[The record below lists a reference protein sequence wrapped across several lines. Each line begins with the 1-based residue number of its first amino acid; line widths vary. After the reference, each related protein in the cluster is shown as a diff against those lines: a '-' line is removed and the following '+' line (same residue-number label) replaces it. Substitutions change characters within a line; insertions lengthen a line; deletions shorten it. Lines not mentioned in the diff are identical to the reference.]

1 MEQNEKEIV
10 TTEEKTEVVA
20 ETTVSAAPACDSA
33 VQNTQAPADQNA
45 QTPAVPPTEQI
56 VVEKVQ
62 ANDSEQ
68 KPTESEKQQSAQE
81 KKETFEEVAAANQE
95 DTETPLD
102 KNVRLM
108 SPGRMVLRRFF
119 RSKLSVIGIVMLAAL
134 FLFCWLGPVVYQR
147 WGEIET
153 DRTGNWDYMSYEVEA
168 EGEYGEFVQII
179 VTNNGINAL
188 AKPSSDHLLGT
199 DEQGMD
205 IFTRLMYGGRLSL
218 TISFLAVF
226 LTSFL
231 GIVLG
236 GVAGFYG
243 GTVDNII
250 MRICDVLMCLPTL
263 PLMLIIGTVLDSNGV
278 PSQYYIYLLM
288 GLLSVFSWPGMA
300 RLVRGQILFLREQE
314 YMVAAE
320 AMGYSTP
327 RRIFKHLIPNI
338 LPQILVAMTMS
349 LGSMILSESTLS
361 YLNLGV
367 RIPYASWGT
376 MIEVISKRSDILQNN
391 FNVWGPP
398 GICIIIAVLAFNFI
412 GDGLRDALDPKQ
424 RR

>member
-1 MEQNEKEIV
+1 MEEM
-10 TTEEKTEVVA
+10 
-20 ETTVSAAPACDSA
+20 
-33 VQNTQAPADQNA
+33 
-45 QTPAVPPTEQI
+45 
-56 VVEKVQ
+56 
-62 ANDSEQ
+62 
-68 KPTESEKQQSAQE
+68 
-81 KKETFEEVAAANQE
+81 KETFDEEVSAVEPVETTNVE

-108 SPGRMVLRRFF
+108 SPTRMLLRRFF
-119 RSKLSVIGIVMLAAL
+119 RSKLSITGLIILVFL
-134 FLFCWLGPVVYQR
+134 FAFCWLGPVFYTQ
-147 WGEIET
+147 WGETET
-153 DRTGNWDYMSYEVEA
+153 DRTGAIVYTEFETV
-168 EGEYGEFVQII
+168 GEDGEPFIQLI

-188 AKPSSDHLLGT
+188 AEPSADHIFGT

-226 LTSFL
+226 ITSAL

-236 GVAGFYG
+236 GVAGYYG
-243 GTVDNII
+243 GVVDNII
-250 MRICDVLMCLPTL
+250 MRLCDILMCLPTL
-263 PLMLIIGTVLDSNGV
+263 PLMLIIGTVLEANGV
-278 PSQYYIYLLM
+278 PSEYYIYLLM
-288 GLLSVFSWPGMA
+288 GLLSFFSWPGMA

-338 LPQILVAMTMS
+338 LPQILVSMTMS

-361 YLNLGV
+361 YLGLGV
-367 RIPYASWGT
+367 KIPYASWGT

-398 GICIIIAVLAFNFI
+398 GVCIILAVLAFNFV

>member
-1 MEQNEKEIV
+1 MEENKNLENLSL
-10 TTEEKTEVVA
+10 EEEEVV
-20 ETTVSAAPACDSA
+20 ETV
-33 VQNTQAPADQNA
+33 
-45 QTPAVPPTEQI
+45 PAV
-56 VVEKVQ
+56 
-62 ANDSEQ
+62 
-68 KPTESEKQQSAQE
+68 
-81 KKETFEEVAAANQE
+81 E
-95 DTETPLD
+95 DTDTPLD

-108 SPGRMVLRRFF
+108 SPTRMLLRRFF
-119 RSKLSVIGIVMLAAL
+119 RSKLSVAGILMLAAL
-134 FLFCWLGPVVYQR
+134 FIFCWFGPVVYTQ

-153 DRTGNWDYMSYEVEA
+153 DRTGAIEYTEYELVDENGVE
-168 EGEYGEFVQII
+168 YIQII
-179 VTNNGINAL
+179 VTDNGVNAL
-188 AKPSSDHLLGT
+188 APPSSDHILGT

-226 LTSFL
+226 MTSFL

-236 GVAGFYG
+236 GLAGYYG
-243 GTVDNII
+243 GAVDNII
-250 MRICDVLMCLPTL
+250 MRICDVLICLPTL

-278 PSQYYIYLLM
+278 PSKYYIYLLM
-288 GLLSVFSWPGMA
+288 GLLSIFSWPGMA

-338 LPQILVAMTMS
+338 LPQILVSMTMS
-349 LGSMILSESTLS
+349 LGSMILYESTLS

>member
-1 MEQNEKEIV
+1 M
-10 TTEEKTEVVA
+10 EEKDFEV
-20 ETTVSAAPACDSA
+20 TSS
-33 VQNTQAPADQNA
+33 
-45 QTPAVPPTEQI
+45 
-56 VVEKVQ
+56 
-62 ANDSEQ
+62 
-68 KPTESEKQQSAQE
+68 
-81 KKETFEEVAAANQE
+81 EEVAELVEETAVKTLDTE

-108 SPGRMVLRRFF
+108 SPTRMLIRRFF
-119 RSKLSVIGIVMLAAL
+119 RSKLSVIGLIMLASL
-134 FLFCWLGPVVYQR
+134 FLFCWFGPVVYQQ

-153 DRTGNWDYMSYEVEA
+153 DRTGAIEYTQYEVES
-168 EGEYGEFVQII
+168 EDGDFLQII
-179 VTNNGINAL
+179 VTNNGVNAL
-188 AKPSSDHLLGT
+188 APPSGDHLLGT

-236 GVAGFYG
+236 GIAGYYG
-243 GTVDNII
+243 GVVDNII

-278 PSQYYIYLLM
+278 PSAYYIYLLM
-288 GLLSVFSWPGMA
+288 GLLSIFSWPGMA
-300 RLVRGQILFLREQE
+300 RLVRGQILYLREQE

-338 LPQILVAMTMS
+338 LPQIMTAMTLS
-349 LGSMILSESTLS
+349 LGSMILYESTLS
-361 YLNLGV
+361 YLTLGV
-367 RIPYASWGT
+367 QPPFASWGT
-376 MIEVISKRSDILQNN
+376 MIEVISKRNDILKNN
-391 FNVWGPP
+391 FNVWGAP
-398 GICIIIAVLAFNFI
+398 GICIIIAVLGFNFI

>member
-1 MEQNEKEIV
+1 MEENK
-10 TTEEKTEVVA
+10 
-20 ETTVSAAPACDSA
+20 DL
-33 VQNTQAPADQNA
+33 QNTSL
-45 QTPAVPPTEQI
+45 E
-56 VVEKVQ
+56 EG
-62 ANDSEQ
+62 
-68 KPTESEKQQSAQE
+68 
-81 KKETFEEVAAANQE
+81 EVAALSSE

-108 SPGRMVLRRFF
+108 SPTRMFIRRFF
-119 RSKLSVIGIVMLAAL
+119 RSKLSVTGLIMLVFL
-134 FLFCWLGPVVYQR
+134 FAFCWLGPVVYQR
-147 WGEIET
+147 WGETET
-153 DRTGNWDYMSYEVEA
+153 DRTGNIEYADYTIESDD
-168 EGEYGEFVQII
+168 GDFIQIVI
-179 VTNNGINAL
+179 TDNGINAL
-188 AKPSSDHLLGT
+188 APPSADHLLGT

-243 GTVDNII
+243 GMVDNII
-250 MRICDVLMCLPTL
+250 MRICDVLICLPTL
-263 PLMLIIGTVLDSNGV
+263 PLMLIIGTVLDANGV

-288 GLLSVFSWPGMA
+288 GLLSLFSWPGMA

-338 LPQILVAMTMS
+338 LPQILVSMTMS
-349 LGSMILSESTLS
+349 LGSMILYESTLS

-367 RIPYASWGT
+367 RIPFASWGT
-376 MIEVISKRSDILQNN
+376 MVEVISKRSDILQNN

-398 GICIIIAVLAFNFI
+398 GVCIILAVLGFNFI

>member
-1 MEQNEKEIV
+1 MIEQNEMKNQENEQELV
-10 TTEEKTEVVA
+10 LDATAQEA
-20 ETTVSAAPACDSA
+20 NAAL
-33 VQNTQAPADQNA
+33 
-45 QTPAVPPTEQI
+45 
-56 VVEKVQ
+56 VVE
-62 ANDSEQ
+62 DS
-68 KPTESEKQQSAQE
+68 
-81 KKETFEEVAAANQE
+81 
-95 DTETPLD
+95 ETPLD

-108 SPGRMVLRRFF
+108 SPTRMVLRRFF
-119 RSKLSVIGIVMLAAL
+119 RSKLSLVGLIMLISL
-134 FLFCWLGPVVYQR
+134 FVFCWLGPVFYTA

-153 DRTGNWDYMSYEVEA
+153 DRAGNIDYIATVIMGADGKEM
-168 EGEYGEFVQII
+168 VQMI
-179 VTNNGINAL
+179 VTNNGINSL
-188 AKPSSDHLLGT
+188 AKPSATHILGT
-199 DEQGMD
+199 DEKGMD

-236 GVAGFYG
+236 GLAGFYG
-243 GTVDNII
+243 GIVDNII

-278 PSQYYIYLLM
+278 PSKYYIYLLM
-288 GLLSVFSWPGMA
+288 GLLSIFSWPGMA

-338 LPQILVAMTMS
+338 LPQILVSMTMS

-391 FNVWGPP
+391 LNVWAPP
-398 GICIIIAVLAFNFI
+398 GICIIMAVLAFNFI